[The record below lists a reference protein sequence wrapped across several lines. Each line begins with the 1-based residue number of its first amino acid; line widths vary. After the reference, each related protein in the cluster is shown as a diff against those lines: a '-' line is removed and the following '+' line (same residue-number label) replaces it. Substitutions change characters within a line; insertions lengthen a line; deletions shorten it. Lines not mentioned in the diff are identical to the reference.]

1 MRICA
6 YLNFKGN
13 ALEAMTFY
21 SGIFRSKPEYMTYA
35 EMPPNPEFPVRE
47 AMKKQILHGELFI
60 DKDQSIM
67 IGDDLRP
74 GEGVMGNAVS
84 LALMLDDEAEQRRI
98 FTALAGGG
106 SILMPLAETFWS
118 ASFGSLTDRFGVTWH
133 LNLCKEPAVKAKS

>member
-13 ALEAMTFY
+13 ALEALTFY
-21 SGIFRSKPEYMTYA
+21 SGIFRCKPEYMTYA
-35 EMPPNPEFPVRE
+35 EMPPNSEFPVTA
-47 AMKKQILHGELFI
+47 AMKKMVLHCELFI
-60 DKDQSIM
+60 DKEQSLM

-74 GEGVMGNAVS
+74 GESVMGNAVS

-98 FTALAGGG
+98 FTALTEGGTV
-106 SILMPLAETFWS
+106 LMPLAETFWS

-133 LNLCKEPAVKAKS
+133 LNLCKEPALKAKA